1 MSSPKPS
8 PTPSPK
14 QRGPS
19 LSYNTLKKLSF
30 AHSSVYICLLIV
42 WLVPGLAIATSI
54 FGFVHGIG
62 WILMVL
68 LILLALRARVVPLRT
83 ATAVAVLGGIA
94 PFFGSYE
101 FIREGRKHEATVDAS
116 RELQPEAGVAEHS
129 TGPIGR

>member
-1 MSSPKPS
+1 MSDEAA
-8 PTPSPK
+8 SPK

-19 LSYNTLKKLSF
+19 LSHGALKKLSF
-30 AHSSVYICLLIV
+30 AHSTVYICLLIV
-42 WLVPGLAIATSI
+42 WLVPGLALATSI

-101 FIREGRKHEATVDAS
+101 FIRERRRREDSAATGVGDQS
-116 RELQPEAGVAEHS
+116 EAGVAPQGIS
-129 TGPIGR
+129 PSAR

>member
-1 MSSPKPS
+1 MSAADQAPKR
-8 PTPSPK
+8 
-14 QRGPS
+14 RGPS
-19 LSYNTLKKLSF
+19 LSESTLKKLSF
-30 AHSSVYICLLIV
+30 AHSTVYICLLVV

-68 LILLALRARVVPLRT
+68 LILLALRARVVTLRT

-101 FIREGRKHEATVDAS
+101 FFRIGRRHDSAGKAS
-116 RELQPEAGVAEHS
+116 GEVSAEAGVAAHGTS
-129 TGPIGR
+129 PSGR

>member
-1 MSSPKPS
+1 MSEGAAPTKP
-8 PTPSPK
+8 
-14 QRGPS
+14 RGPS
-19 LSYNTLKKLSF
+19 LSYGTLKKLSF
-30 AHSSVYICLLIV
+30 AHSGVYICLLIV
-42 WLVPGLAIATSI
+42 WLVPGLALATSI

-101 FIREGRKHEATVDAS
+101 FIRERRRREDSAATGAGDHS
-116 RELQPEAGVAEHS
+116 EAGVAPQGVS
-129 TGPIGR
+129 PSAR

>member
-1 MSSPKPS
+1 MSSAEPA
-8 PTPSPK
+8 PK

-19 LSYNTLKKLSF
+19 LSRGTLKKLSF
-30 AHSSVYICLLIV
+30 AHSGVYVCLLVV
-42 WLVPGLAIATSI
+42 WLVPGLALATSI

-68 LILLALRARVVPLRT
+68 LVLLALRARVLPLRT

-101 FIREGRKHEATVDAS
+101 FFREGREREASEGTS
-116 RELQPEAGVAEHS
+116 SEPQPEAGVAAHGTS
-129 TGPIGR
+129 PSGR

>member
-1 MSSPKPS
+1 MSAADQAPKR
-8 PTPSPK
+8 
-14 QRGPS
+14 RGPS
-19 LSYNTLKKLSF
+19 LSQSTLKKLSF
-30 AHSSVYICLLIV
+30 AHSTVYICLLVV

-68 LILLALRARVVPLRT
+68 LILLALRARVVTLRT

-101 FIREGRKHEATVDAS
+101 FFRTGRRHDSTDNVSGEVS
-116 RELQPEAGVAEHS
+116 GEAGVAAQVTS
-129 TGPIGR
+129 PSGR

>member
-1 MSSPKPS
+1 MSAADQAPKR
-8 PTPSPK
+8 
-14 QRGPS
+14 RGPS
-19 LSYNTLKKLSF
+19 LSQSTLKKLSF
-30 AHSSVYICLLIV
+30 AHSTVYICLLVV

-68 LILLALRARVVPLRT
+68 LILLALRARVVTLRT

-101 FIREGRKHEATVDAS
+101 FFRTGRGHGSTGNAS
-116 RELQPEAGVAEHS
+116 GEVSAEAGIAAQGTS
-129 TGPIGR
+129 PGGR

>member
-1 MSSPKPS
+1 MSSDGSTPKPR
-8 PTPSPK
+8 K
-14 QRGPS
+14 AS
-19 LSYNTLKKLSF
+19 LSRGTLKKLSF
-30 AHSSVYICLLIV
+30 AHSTVYICLLVV
-42 WLVPGLAIATSI
+42 WLVPGLALATSI

-101 FIREGRKHEATVDAS
+101 FIRDGRRLEDQS
-116 RELQPEAGVAEHS
+116 EAGVAAGGS
-129 TGPIGR
+129 SLSGR

>member
-1 MSSPKPS
+1 MISAEPSPK
-8 PTPSPK
+8 PSPK

-30 AHSSVYICLLIV
+30 AHSSVYICLLVV

-101 FIREGRKHEATVDAS
+101 FIREGRNREAGEDDN
-116 RELQPEAGVAEHS
+116 RELQPEAGVATHG

>member
-1 MSSPKPS
+1 MSDEAA
-8 PTPSPK
+8 SPK

-19 LSYNTLKKLSF
+19 LSHGALKKLSF
-30 AHSSVYICLLIV
+30 AHSTVYICLLIV
-42 WLVPGLAIATSI
+42 WLVPGLALATSI

-101 FIREGRKHEATVDAS
+101 FFREGREREAGEGTSGD
-116 RELQPEAGVAEHS
+116 LQPEAGVAAHGTS
-129 TGPIGR
+129 PGGR

>member
-1 MSSPKPS
+1 MSSAEPS
-8 PTPSPK
+8 SQ

-19 LSYNTLKKLSF
+19 LSRGTLKKLSF
-30 AHSSVYICLLIV
+30 AHSGVYICLLIV
-42 WLVPGLAIATSI
+42 WLVPGLALATSI

-83 ATAVAVLGGIA
+83 ATAVAVLGAIA

-101 FIREGRKHEATVDAS
+101 FIREGRKHEASVDTS
-116 RELQPEAGVAEHS
+116 RELQSEAGVAAS
-129 TGPIGR
+129 GTSPGGR

>member
-1 MSSPKPS
+1 MSDEAA
-8 PTPSPK
+8 SPK

-19 LSYNTLKKLSF
+19 LSHGTLKKLSF

-42 WLVPGLAIATSI
+42 WLVPGLALATSI

-101 FIREGRKHEATVDAS
+101 FIREQRRREDSAATGVSDQS
-116 RELQPEAGVAEHS
+116 EAGVAPQGIS
-129 TGPIGR
+129 PSAR

>member
-1 MSSPKPS
+1 MSAADQAPKR
-8 PTPSPK
+8 
-14 QRGPS
+14 RGPS
-19 LSYNTLKKLSF
+19 LSQSTLKKLSF
-30 AHSSVYICLLIV
+30 AHSTVYICLLVV

-101 FIREGRKHEATVDAS
+101 FFRTGRGRHSTSNAS
-116 RELQPEAGVAEHS
+116 GEVSAEAGVAAHGTS
-129 TGPIGR
+129 PGGR

>member
-1 MSSPKPS
+1 MSAADQAPKR
-8 PTPSPK
+8 
-14 QRGPS
+14 RGPS
-19 LSYNTLKKLSF
+19 LSESALKKLSF
-30 AHSSVYICLLIV
+30 AHSTVYICLLVV

-68 LILLALRARVVPLRT
+68 LILLALRARVVTLRT

-101 FIREGRKHEATVDAS
+101 FFRTGRRHDSAGKAS
-116 RELQPEAGVAEHS
+116 GEVPGEAGVAAHGTS
-129 TGPIGR
+129 PGGR

>member
-1 MSSPKPS
+1 MSSAE
-8 PTPSPK
+8 PSPK

-19 LSYNTLKKLSF
+19 LSRGTLKKLSF
-30 AHSSVYICLLIV
+30 AHSGVYVCLLIV
-42 WLVPGLAIATSI
+42 WLVPGLALATSI

-68 LILLALRARVVPLRT
+68 LVLLALRARVIPLRT

-101 FIREGRKHEATVDAS
+101 FFREGREREAADGTSGD
-116 RELQPEAGVAEHS
+116 LQPEAGVAAHGTS
-129 TGPIGR
+129 PSGR

>member
-1 MSSPKPS
+1 MSAADQAPKR
-8 PTPSPK
+8 
-14 QRGPS
+14 RGPS
-19 LSYNTLKKLSF
+19 LSESALKKLSF
-30 AHSSVYICLLIV
+30 AHSTVYICLLVV

-68 LILLALRARVVPLRT
+68 LILLALRARVVALRT

-101 FIREGRKHEATVDAS
+101 FFRIGPRHDSAGNAS
-116 RELQPEAGVAEHS
+116 GEVSGEAGVAAHGTS
-129 TGPIGR
+129 PGGR

>member
-1 MSSPKPS
+1 MSNAERSPQ
-8 PTPSPK
+8 

-19 LSYNTLKKLSF
+19 LSHGTLKKLSF
-30 AHSSVYICLLIV
+30 AHSSVYICLLVV
-42 WLVPGLAIATSI
+42 WLVPGLAVATSI

-101 FIREGRKHEATVDAS
+101 FIREGRKREADSDAS
-116 RELQPEAGVAEHS
+116 GAVQAEAGVAAGG
-129 TGPIGR
+129 TGPAGR

>member
-1 MSSPKPS
+1 MSAADQAPKR
-8 PTPSPK
+8 
-14 QRGPS
+14 RGPS
-19 LSYNTLKKLSF
+19 LSENTLKKLSF
-30 AHSSVYICLLIV
+30 AHSTVYICLLVV

-68 LILLALRARVVPLRT
+68 LILLALRARVVTLRT

-101 FIREGRKHEATVDAS
+101 FFRTGRGHDNTGNAS
-116 RELQPEAGVAEHS
+116 GGVSAEAGVAAHGTS
-129 TGPIGR
+129 PGGR

>member
-1 MSSPKPS
+1 VSSAE
-8 PTPSPK
+8 PSPK
-14 QRGPS
+14 QRGLS
-19 LSYNTLKKLSF
+19 LSRGTLKKLSF
-30 AHSSVYICLLIV
+30 AHSGVYVCLLIV
-42 WLVPGLAIATSI
+42 WLVPGLALATSI

-83 ATAVAVLGGIA
+83 ATAVAVLGAIA

-101 FIREGRKHEATVDAS
+101 FVREGRKREAGENAS
-116 RELQPEAGVAEHS
+116 RELQPEAGVAAHG

>member
-1 MSSPKPS
+1 MSSAEQ
-8 PTPSPK
+8 SPK

-19 LSYNTLKKLSF
+19 LSRNTLKKLSF
-30 AHSSVYICLLIV
+30 AHSGVYICLLIV
-42 WLVPGLAIATSI
+42 WLVPGLAVATSI

-101 FIREGRKHEATVDAS
+101 FIREGRRREADADGGVVVQS
-116 RELQPEAGVAEHS
+116 EAGVAAGG
-129 TGPIGR
+129 TRPAGR

>member
-1 MSSPKPS
+1 MSDAAVAAKP
-8 PTPSPK
+8 
-14 QRGPS
+14 RGPS
-19 LSYNTLKKLSF
+19 LSYGTLKKLSF
-30 AHSSVYICLLIV
+30 AHSGVYLCLLIV
-42 WLVPGLAIATSI
+42 WLVPGLALATSI

-101 FIREGRKHEATVDAS
+101 FIREGRKREAGEDAS
-116 RELQPEAGVAEHS
+116 RELQSEAGVAAS
-129 TGPIGR
+129 GTSPGGR